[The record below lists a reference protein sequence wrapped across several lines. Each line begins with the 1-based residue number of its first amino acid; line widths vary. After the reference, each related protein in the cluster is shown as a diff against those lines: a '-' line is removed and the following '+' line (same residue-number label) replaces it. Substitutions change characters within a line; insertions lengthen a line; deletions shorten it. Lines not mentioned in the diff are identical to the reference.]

1 MASNAASLNRA
12 KGLKGRYS
20 KILKE
25 ERQAQLTMT
34 EIATRDSLFPARSY
48 AQSRRRKMFSLAMT

>member
-1 MASNAASLNRA
+1 
-12 KGLKGRYS
+12 
-20 KILKE
+20 
-25 ERQAQLTMT
+25 MT